1 MAGISFYLLLLVYFQ
16 YKENVPKW
24 NTACELSAASTDIS
38 TLEAT
43 IHQHQTLY
51 ETMCQSY
58 TEVHSTSKKLL
69 YQLDHLVQ
77 ICKKPQEERR
87 HVSSFLLLLYTTMHH
102 LIISVAYRF

>member
-1 MAGISFYLLLLVYFQ
+1 METTWKDLATIFDERSTVLALSTLFHQKAEQ

-24 NTACELSAASTDIS
+24 NSGCEITSVSTDIS

-51 ETMCQSY
+51 ETMCQAY

-77 ICKKPQEERR
+77 LCKQPNEERK
-87 HVSSFLLLLYTTMHH
+87 HV
-102 LIISVAYRF
+102 RK